1 MHHDTAPNDEADLAR
16 EIQRF
21 AQGFRSLLI
30 PSPEVLTN
38 TAILLR
44 RLVHLSDK
52 VLPVKSYFNMVQ
64 QMQRAAF
71 LAEGMAAD
79 TVKAERLTGER
90 AAQRT
95 QEVIRDVE
103 AKGAT
108 FWSIA
113 AKDAQGELKERL
125 QQLDQDSQ
133 RALCTEDTFVIVCSY
148 LKGEVAKQGSVHYLR
163 GQSPDFKETKKHRNP
178 LDLSKEVV
186 LKGLSSAL
194 ARPDLERGS
203 IERSQIDSG
212 FNHLARLNALAII
225 MLEVVEWIHVCEK
238 NGTPCRKIDVRAR
251 FDLSHTEY
259 ERVMAMARRAGLYS
273 LRSHKKDPANKYT
286 LKTKIHQR
294 VVEQAA
300 AFGYTPQK
308 TLNKILDD
316 FFSLTDYSA
325 RMGRSPEHV
334 FTALV
339 DQAKKDN
346 SAT

>member
-1 MHHDTAPNDEADLAR
+1 MQHETASNDEAEFVRD
-16 EIQRF
+16 IKKF

-30 PSPEVLTN
+30 PSPEVLSN

-44 RLVHLSDK
+44 RLVQLSDK

-79 TVKAERLTGER
+79 AVKAEGLTGDR
-90 AAQRT
+90 AVMRT
-95 QEVIRDVE
+95 QEVIREVE
-103 AKGAT
+103 AQGAS

-113 AKDAQGELKERL
+113 AKDATGELRERL

-133 RALCTEDTFVIVCSY
+133 RALCTEDTFVIVCSF

-186 LKGLSSAL
+186 LKGLASAL

-203 IERSQIDSG
+203 IERGQIDSG
-212 FNHLARLNALAII
+212 FNHLARLNTLAIV
-225 MLEVVEWIHVCEK
+225 MLEVVEWIRVCEK
-238 NGTPCRKIDVRAR
+238 NGTPCRKIDVRTR
-251 FDLSHTEY
+251 FDLSHTDY
-259 ERVMAMARRAGLYS
+259 ERVMAMARRAGLYN

-286 LKTKIHQR
+286 LKAKIHQR
-294 VVEQAA
+294 VVDQAA
-300 AFGYTPQK
+300 TFGYTPQK
-308 TLNKILDD
+308 TLNKMLDD
-316 FFSLTDYSA
+316 FCSLMDYAA
-325 RMGRSPEHV
+325 RMGRNPEHV

-339 DQAKKDN
+339 DQTKKN
-346 SAT
+346 TEAS

>member
-1 MHHDTAPNDEADLAR
+1 MHPDTAMNDEAEDVR
-16 EIQRF
+16 EIQKF

-30 PSPEVLTN
+30 PSPAVLAN
-38 TAILLR
+38 TAILLK
-44 RLVHLSDK
+44 RLVLLSDK

-64 QMQRAAF
+64 EMQRAAF

-79 TVKAERLTGER
+79 AVQAEGLTGER
-90 AAQRT
+90 AAERT
-95 QEVIRDVE
+95 REIIREVE

-113 AKDAQGELKERL
+113 AKDAKGELKERL

-194 ARPDLERGS
+194 ARPDAERGS
-203 IERSQIDSG
+203 IERGQIDSG
-212 FNHLARLNALAII
+212 FNHLARLNSLAII
-225 MLEVVEWIHVCEK
+225 MLDVVEWIRVCEK
-238 NGTPCRKIDVRAR
+238 NGTPCRKIDVRAK
-251 FDLSHTEY
+251 FDLSHTDY
-259 ERVMAMARRAGLYS
+259 ERVMAMARRAGLYT
-273 LRSHKKDPANKYT
+273 LRSHKKDPSNRYT
-286 LKTKIHQR
+286 LKSKIHQR
-294 VVEQAA
+294 IVDQAA
-300 AFGYTPQK
+300 IFGYTPQK

-316 FFSLTDYSA
+316 FFRLTDYSA
-325 RMGRSPEHV
+325 RLGRSPEQV
-334 FTALV
+334 FNALV
-339 DQAKKDN
+339 DQSKEDPNA
-346 SAT
+346 

>member
-1 MHHDTAPNDEADLAR
+1 MHHDTAPNDEAELLR
-16 EIQRF
+16 GIQKH

-30 PSPEVLTN
+30 PSPEVLAN

-44 RLVHLSDK
+44 RLIQLSDK

-79 TVKAERLTGER
+79 TVRKEGLTGEK
-90 AAQRT
+90 AVTRT
-95 QEVIRDVE
+95 REVIREVE
-103 AKGAT
+103 AQGAA
-108 FWSIA
+108 FWSVA
-113 AKDAQGELKERL
+113 TKSAQGELKQRL
-125 QQLDQDSQ
+125 VQLDQDSQ
-133 RALCTEDTFVIVCSY
+133 RALCTEDTFVVACSY

-178 LDLSKEVV
+178 LDLSKELV

-212 FNHLARLNALAII
+212 FNHLARLNTLAIV
-225 MLEVVEWIHVCEK
+225 MVDVVEWIRICEK
-238 NGTPCRKIDVRAR
+238 NGTPCRKIDVRQR
-251 FDLSHTEY
+251 YGLSHTDY
-259 ERVMAMARRAGLYS
+259 ERVMAMARRAGLYA

-286 LKTKIHQR
+286 LKTKVHQR
-294 VVEQAA
+294 VIEQAA

-308 TLNKILDD
+308 TLNRMLDD
-316 FFSLTDYSA
+316 FCLLLDYA
-325 RMGRSPEHV
+325 ERLGRSPEHV
-334 FTALV
+334 FNALV
-339 DQAKKDN
+339 DQVKKNDK
-346 SAT
+346 SA